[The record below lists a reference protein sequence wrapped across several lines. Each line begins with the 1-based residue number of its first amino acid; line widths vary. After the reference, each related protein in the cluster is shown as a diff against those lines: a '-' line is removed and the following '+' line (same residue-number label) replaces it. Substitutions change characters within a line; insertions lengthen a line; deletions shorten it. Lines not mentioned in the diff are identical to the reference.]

1 MKKKIWAAFILA
13 LALAAL
19 AGCGDDDNAASSV
32 VDKGMWGYTIP
43 AGWSISDK
51 YTTADK
57 AFYVMDGHE
66 DDEMPD
72 NISVEVQTNRYAADE
87 HMQFRDAIVR
97 QLAMQLQG
105 VPATLTGDGT
115 FTDNE
120 DVLYIFTIT
129 EDATEEALA
138 ADPEA
143 VGVITRQ
150 YYIVGDKRYALVQ
163 LTNFSGTEEVTAAAD
178 RLAKSF
184 TLKET
189 AVE

>member
-1 MKKKIWAAFILA
+1 MKKTIWAALVLA
-13 LALAAL
+13 PALVAAL
-19 AGCGDDDNAASSV
+19 AGCGDKEENSV
-32 VDKGMWGYTIP
+32 SGGYSYTVP
-43 AGWSISDK
+43 VGWSISDK

-57 AFYVMDGHE
+57 TFYVMDGHE
-66 DDEMPD
+66 DDETPD
-72 NISVEVQTNRYAADE
+72 NISVEVKSNRYAADE

-97 QLAMQLQG
+97 QLAAQLQG

-163 LTNFSGTEEVTAAAD
+163 LTNFSGAEEVTAAAD
-178 RLAKSF
+178 CLAKSF
-184 TLKET
+184 FFAPAE
-189 AVE
+189 E